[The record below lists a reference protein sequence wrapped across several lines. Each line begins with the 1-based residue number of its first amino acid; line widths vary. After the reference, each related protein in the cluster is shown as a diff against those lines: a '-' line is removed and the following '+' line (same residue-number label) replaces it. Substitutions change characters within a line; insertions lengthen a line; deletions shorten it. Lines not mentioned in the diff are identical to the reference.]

1 MNAAIACL
9 LGLTLLLAPILAAV
23 PDEPVWSSWLSA
35 GAFLAALL
43 AVLASWKGGRAG
55 WLRPSRTE
63 QAFLVLLGL
72 AFLSMPVRMAVQHGT
87 GFFGPMLRGWALL
100 AANFALFALAR
111 RVASE
116 RVWLY
121 GLAFAA
127 VVGAAIAA
135 DVGVRE
141 YVPHFLAE
149 LRGVKGEGSYRV
161 FGTSTPDYLAGYF
174 VLLLPVTLALFLQAP
189 SAPGL
194 TPLLRTSA
202 AVVLG
207 IVLLFQL
214 VALLTTGSRFGL
226 ASFAVSLVVF
236 GVSLVWTT
244 RCGLHLS
251 TATRVLLAVIG
262 ALVVLTGSIA
272 AKPVLNR
279 LHNLHD
285 NSIAFRVWTWKG
297 SVNMAVANPVLGT
310 GIGTWPDLYPRYAET
325 GFTRV
330 AHESYLQLADE
341 CGIPALLAL
350 LATLGLLGVS
360 LARGLA
366 AAPTVEEPDPL
377 PPPMPQSRKAQRQT
391 APVPSALHKTN
402 YLPTDNRLLLC
413 GLIAA
418 LAGGVV
424 QNLIDSDWYVFFLGT
439 TFWTLAGLAAGI
451 ALPVSATE
459 EGRPPKPTLIAL
471 GSVAAAFCALMA
483 TEGVAANYAA
493 QAQANTGVDPA
504 GAARTYDA
512 ARAWDPLNGHYP
524 SDEGYKVYYVRGGD
538 LRQAESSVRT
548 AIALVP
554 NSVNYRRLG
563 TILQAGGRQA
573 EALQAYQEG
582 LKAEP
587 DSLDILN
594 DLARLTPLPGRL
606 DYYRRLSEL
615 ELTPVGTVR
624 ALGEMTETK
633 FARADIVMGEEAA
646 KTDPAQA
653 IAYYGRAAATLEKY
667 ADEGGSLNEQR
678 VASENGH
685 VNPSQDVDMGG
696 LYKRVLDDWIPIA
709 PPDQQQILRQRRQ
722 KYLAEFAE
730 LFARSSKSGNI

>member
-9 LGLTLLLAPILAAV
+9 LGLTLLLAPLLAAV

-35 GAFLAALL
+35 GTFLAALL
-43 AVLASWKGGRAG
+43 AALAAWKGGRAG
-55 WLRPSRTE
+55 WLRPSRAE

-72 AFLSMPVRMAVQHGT
+72 AFLSIPVRLIVQHGT

-111 RVASE
+111 RVASQ
-116 RVWLY
+116 RIWLY
-121 GLAFAA
+121 VLVFAA

-135 DVGVRE
+135 DIGVQE
-141 YVPHFLAE
+141 YAYHFH
-149 LRGVKGEGSYRV
+149 RGESSWRI

-207 IVLLFQL
+207 VVLLFQL

-226 ASFAVSLVVF
+226 LASLPVSIAIF
-236 GVSLVWTT
+236 GASLVWAA
-244 RCGLHLS
+244 RRGYRLPRAAGILLS
-251 TATRVLLAVIG
+251 VMGVGVILAG
-262 ALVVLTGSIA
+262 VVA

-297 SVNMAVANPVLGT
+297 ASKMVAANPVLGT

-377 PPPMPQSRKAQRQT
+377 PPPMPQSRKAKRQT

-504 GAARTYDA
+504 GAAQTYDA